1 MRLFLYKAK
10 AAVFSNTM
18 TIGKVVAL
26 AWKIGR
32 QHGKICLQSALIAL
46 FLKKKKKKKQ
56 KQSKAIV
63 YSTSQQLWSQLLLH
77 NDYTSENVL
86 DSHNA
91 ALWVKKKKK
100 KNEEESLKFIK
111 ENKTSGNQ
119 QRATLLLLFMCL
131 PFQIFQ
137 HAAIK
142 HQVPV
147 SYKIT

>member
-91 ALWVKKKKK
+91 ALWVKKKK
-100 KNEEESLKFIK
+100 NEEESLKFIK

>member
-46 FLKKKKKKKQ
+46 FLKKKRKKRNRNKVK
-56 KQSKAIV
+56 
-63 YSTSQQLWSQLLLH
+63 LLCTVLH
-77 NDYTSENVL
+77 NNYEVSCCYIMITHLKMCWIAIMPLFEL
-86 DSHNA
+86 
-91 ALWVKKKKK
+91 KKK

>member
-1 MRLFLYKAK
+1 MKLNASFLYKAK

-91 ALWVKKKKK
+91 ALWVKKKRMK
-100 KNEEESLKFIK
+100 KN
-111 ENKTSGNQ
+111 
-119 QRATLLLLFMCL
+119 
-131 PFQIFQ
+131 
-137 HAAIK
+137 H
-142 HQVPV
+142 
-147 SYKIT
+147 

>member
-1 MRLFLYKAK
+1 MRLFYTKRKQRFLVTQWPLAK
-10 AAVFSNTM
+10 WSHWPEKLDASMARSACRALSSLFS
-18 TIGKVVAL
+18 
-26 AWKIGR
+26 
-32 QHGKICLQSALIAL
+32 
-46 FLKKKKKKKQ
+46 LKKRKKRNRNKVK
-56 KQSKAIV
+56 
-63 YSTSQQLWSQLLLH
+63 LLCTVLH
-77 NDYTSENVL
+77 NNYEVSCCYIMITHLKMCWIAIMPLFEL
-86 DSHNA
+86 
-91 ALWVKKKKK
+91 KK